1 MLQYNP
7 EYRELKGKKYSI
19 MNVQA
24 IINNISFPKTI
35 DELEWFIK
43 DHGCFNVED
52 VLYDEITEWT
62 VPKWILP
69 NDIVFFFHAKTAIQ
83 IIRKLEIELERNR
96 KQYDYDILMAGL
108 KHARKLYNLY
118 GGKIFAVSRVIGAP
132 FYDKGESELIHW
144 RGRIYAEIGD
154 IQILENPV
162 DISAFSDFIM
172 VSRQSA
178 ITAVLGENFETLK
191 KIVSATNKVPN
202 YFMESKAN
210 PIPLNTINDKNWLK
224 LTQKYRR
231 SFFLEIQF
239 RQFYV
244 DYLLREIA
252 DKKKIY
258 SECACYKEKKLVGY
272 ADNCIWFN
280 KKLCFVEVKLNL
292 DTERNIIEQ
301 LIKYSNVESVI
312 LEKENHTFNNIEQ
325 KYVIVI
331 DTRNIGIFNVLAKQI
346 SIIADLDLIK
356 DKSDLCNLR
365 HDIITFMK

>member
-1 MLQYNP
+1 
-7 EYRELKGKKYSI
+7 

-24 IINNISFPKTI
+24 VINNISFPKTI
-35 DELEWFIK
+35 AELEWFIK
-43 DHGCFNVED
+43 EHGCFNVEN

-83 IIRKLEIELERNR
+83 IIRRLEIELEKN
-96 KQYDYDILMAGL
+96 QELYDYELLMNGL
-108 KHARKLYNLY
+108 KRARGLYDLY
-118 GGKIFAVSRVIGAP
+118 GGKIFAVSRVIGSP
-132 FYDKGESELIHW
+132 FYIDDESEIVHW

-162 DISAFSDFIM
+162 DISAFSKFIM

-191 KIVSATNKVPN
+191 KIVSANNKMPN
-202 YFMESKAN
+202 YVIESRAN
-210 PIPLNTINDKNWLK
+210 PIPLNSINDKNWFK
-224 LTQKYRR
+224 LTHEYRR
-231 SFFLEIQF
+231 SFFMEIQF

-252 DKKKIY
+252 DKKRIF
-258 SECACYKEKKLVGY
+258 SECACYKDKKLVGY
-272 ADNCIWFN
+272 VDNCMWFN

-292 DTERNIIEQ
+292 DAERNIIEQ
-301 LIKYSNVESVI
+301 LTKYSNVESTI
-312 LEKENHTFNNIEQ
+312 LEKENNIFDNIEQ

-331 DTRNIGIFNVLAKQI
+331 DTRNIGVFNVLSKQI
-346 SIIADLDLIK
+346 SIIADLDFIK
-356 DKSDLCNLR
+356 DKSDLYNLR
-365 HDIITFMK
+365 HDIIAFMK